1 MKNIQMWRPSKYV
14 LRKGRLSPSN
24 DRQELSPSSR
34 LIAQLIVDA
43 YDDGLKAHAR
53 GDLLDLGCGKVP
65 FYEAYRPLISN
76 CTCVDWP
83 GSPHGNLHV
92 DQFCDLSKT
101 LPFNDGTFD
110 TVISSDVIE
119 HLPDPMLAFKE
130 MARVLRPGGKLIL
143 NTPFLYMLHEVPH
156 DYYRH
161 TRYSIDRLSTEAG
174 MEVLEL
180 RELGGVADVLGDLS
194 AKVVGLI
201 PHVGPPLAAI
211 WQRIFI
217 TLAKTNVYQR
227 VRRASASRFPL
238 GYFVVAR
245 KNAMDMSAT
254 SSPWTPNS
262 SVSPIDGEG

>member
-1 MKNIQMWRPSKYV
+1 MKNIQSWRPSKYV
-14 LRKGRLSPSN
+14 LRRGRLSPSP
-24 DRQELSPSSR
+24 DRRELSPSSR

-43 YDDGLKAHAR
+43 YDGELKTHAR

-65 FYEAYRPLISN
+65 FYEAYRDLISS

-92 DQFCDLSKT
+92 DQFCDLSRT
-101 LPFNDGTFD
+101 LPFDDGTFD

-119 HLPDPMLAFKE
+119 HLPDPVLAFNE

-161 TRYSIDRLSTEAG
+161 TRYSLHRLSTEAG

-180 RELGGVADVLGDLS
+180 RELGGIADVLGDLS

-201 PHVGPPLAAI
+201 PHLGPSLAAI
-211 WQRIFI
+211 WQRVLII
-217 TLAKTNVYQR
+217 LAQTGVYQR
-227 VRRASASRFPL
+227 IRRASAPRFPL
-238 GYFVVAR
+238 GYFMVSR
-245 KNAMDMSAT
+245 KNTTRIEMD
-254 SSPWTPNS
+254 SPQSTTS
-262 SVSPIDGEG
+262 SVSRVDAE